1 MRRSPG
7 FARRG
12 YTLLEVLIA
21 STIAVLLLAAL
32 YFSFDLTLRTA
43 DTGRALV
50 AESDLNRAVI
60 NRMAL
65 DLSSPLGV
73 LPPMSGGAID
83 GSSSG
88 TPSGDTTTTDPVP
101 TTTTATPSATTT
113 TGSTTG
119 STGSSTTSDT
129 ATDALIPFQ
138 AGVVG
143 TGDSL
148 ILFASKVPQWLSDQE
163 VAADPNAI
171 LPSDAHRISYY
182 LHSSGRGLCRQD
194 RPWVTADKVGNTTE
208 IDRSAEDGEIIAPEV
223 VALEFGYADG
233 TGYTGEWDGT
243 QASLDGSSTTGP
255 PRAIKVTITF
265 EFKDRDGVAAQKKI
279 AHVFPLRSAVGLIQP
294 DATTAETP

>member
-7 FARRG
+7 VARRG

-88 TPSGDTTTTDPVP
+88 TASGDTTTPAP
-101 TTTTATPSATTT
+101 ATTT
-113 TGSTTG
+113 PGAKTATGSTTG
-119 STGSSTTSDT
+119 STGGSTTSDT

-138 AGVVG
+138 AGVIG

-163 VAADPNAI
+163 AAADPNAI

-182 LHSSGRGLCRQD
+182 LHSSGKGLCRQD

-294 DATTAETP
+294 DATTTPEGM